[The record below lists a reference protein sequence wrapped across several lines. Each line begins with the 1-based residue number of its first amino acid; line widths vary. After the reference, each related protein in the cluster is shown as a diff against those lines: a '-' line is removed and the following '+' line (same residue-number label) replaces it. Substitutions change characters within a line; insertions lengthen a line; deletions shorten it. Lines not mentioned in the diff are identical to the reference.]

1 MFCQNSLMVHR
12 QYKMLFPHTEPTHH
26 ALVTDPYIKNKG
38 RRGGRSK
45 MKTKEDKKTIG
56 EI

>member
-1 MFCQNSLMVHR
+1 
-12 QYKMLFPHTEPTHH
+12 MLFPHTEPTHH